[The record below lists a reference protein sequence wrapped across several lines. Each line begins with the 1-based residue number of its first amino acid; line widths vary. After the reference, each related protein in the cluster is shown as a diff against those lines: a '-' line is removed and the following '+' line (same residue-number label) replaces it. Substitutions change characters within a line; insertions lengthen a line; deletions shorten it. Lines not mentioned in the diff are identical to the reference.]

1 MKFLRVWTCSRTHD
15 RIYIKSEELKP
26 LCPVCS
32 GLMSKAR
39 GDGLPALLAQK
50 REIEVEVFDEEKVD
64 AEETQEEEPF
74 DVFPPEKLQRITPE
88 EPEQDGEEIQ
98 LTQKESFSKKRKE
111 KKEVRL

>member
-26 LCPVCS
+26 LCPICG

-39 GDGLPALLAQK
+39 GDGLPALLAQTQK
-50 REIEVEVFDEEKVD
+50 IDVEVFDEQE
-64 AEETQEEEPF
+64 AEEILQEEEPF
-74 DVFPPEKLQRITPE
+74 DAFPEKLQRITPE
-88 EPEQDGEEIQ
+88 EPEQDEEKIQ
-98 LTQKESFSKKRKE
+98 LTQKESFSKKK